1 MTMTRRLLTFLP
13 LLVACS
19 AATSSR
25 PVVEEEQRLDKKGL
39 LSMTGQAIVCYNVEN
54 LFDTVDD
61 PATNDE
67 DFLPDGALA
76 WTADRYDHKLLHLSE
91 AIAWC
96 ADGPPALLGLVEVEN
111 RSVLDDLA
119 TTGRLKEADYAIV
132 HHDSP
137 DERGIDVALLVHPQY
152 AAVVHDEALTV
163 AIPNDRT
170 RDVLHVELGLHDG
183 QRMHVFVN
191 HWPSRRDGDASV
203 PKRMT
208 AAGVV
213 RSRVDRILATDPT
226 ARILIMG
233 DFNDTPM
240 NASISEGLGAACDRN
255 TEAVLYD
262 LMCIDQ
268 PNGHGSYN
276 YQGEW
281 DYLDQMIVSAALI
294 PMVASAKAYWD
305 DRLLFKHPRYG
316 RSPDRT
322 YAGRDYKGGYSDHL
336 PIVLR
341 LK

>member
-1 MTMTRRLLTFLP
+1 MIMIRKLLTFLP

-25 PVVEEEQRLDKKGL
+25 PVVEEEQRLGKKEL
-39 LSMTGQAIVCYNVEN
+39 LSLAGQAIVCYNVEN

-91 AIAWC
+91 AIAWS
-96 ADGPPALLGLVEVEN
+96 ADGPPALVGLVEVEN
-111 RSVLDDLA
+111 RKTVDDLA
-119 TTGRLKEADYAIV
+119 RTGRLKDVGYAVV

-137 DERGIDVALLVHPQY
+137 DERGIDVALLVHPDH
-152 AAVVHDEALTV
+152 ARVVEEEPLTV
-163 AIPNDRT
+163 DLGNDRT
-170 RDVLHVELGLHDG
+170 RDVLYVELALADE
-183 QRMHVFVN
+183 QRLHVFVN

-213 RSRVDRILATDPT
+213 RSRVDRILAEDPD
-226 ARILIMG
+226 AWILVMG
-233 DFNDTPM
+233 DFNDTPSD
-240 NASISEGLGAACDRN
+240 ASIQQGLGAACDHKA
-255 TEAVLYD
+255 EARLYD

-268 PNGHGSYN
+268 PKGHGSYN

-281 DYLDQMIVSAALI
+281 DYLDQMIVSSSLM
-294 PMVASAKAYWD
+294 PMVASAKAFWD
-305 DRLLFKHPRYG
+305 DRLLFRHPRYG
-316 RSPDRT
+316 RSPNKT

-336 PIVLR
+336 PIVLM